1 MFKAAVVTSLTN
13 DLSSIEIAE
22 FKRRSLKPNEVRVK
36 VEAASVNFPDLLMT
50 EGLYQYK
57 PDIPFTLGMESSGTV
72 IEVGDDVKSYT
83 IDDSVIV
90 SGKTGSFSEEIIAAE
105 DLLRLKPDSL
115 NWEQAASFTVA
126 YLTAYVALVCRGNI
140 ESGES
145 LLVHGAAGGVGLAAV
160 DLGLHYGTKV
170 IATSASSSK
179 RKFLSSY
186 GAHHVLPDSG
196 FKDKVKELTPYN
208 GADIIYD
215 PVGGDVFDESIRCIA
230 WNGRLLVIGFT
241 SGRIP
246 SIGTNMP
253 LIKGFSVVGVR
264 GGEYGRRD
272 PEMGK
277 KNLEEIDKLAS
288 EGKLNPHIHKTYSLD
303 NTVDALNELRNRT
316 VIGKVCIKPN

>member
-72 IEVGDDVKSYT
+72 IEVGDDVKSFT

-90 SGKTGSFSEEIIAAE
+90 SGKTGSFAEEIIAAE

-160 DLGLHYGTKV
+160 DLGMHYGANV

-179 RKFLSSY
+179 REFLSSY

-246 SIGTNMP
+246 SIGANMP

-303 NTVDALNELRNRT
+303 NTIGALNELRDRT
-316 VIGKVCIKPN
+316 VIGKVCIKL

>member
-1 MFKAAVVTSLTN
+1 MFKAVVVTSLTN
-13 DLSSIEIAE
+13 NLSSIEITE
-22 FKRRSLKPNEVRVK
+22 FKRRSLKPNELRIEVQ
-36 VEAASVNFPDLLMT
+36 AASVNFPDLLMT

-57 PDIPFTLGMESSGTV
+57 PETPFILGMESSGIV
-72 IEVGDDVKSYT
+72 IEVGDDVKSFK
-83 IDDSVIV
+83 IDDKVIV
-90 SGKTGSFSEEIIAAE
+90 GGKTGSFAEEIVATE
-105 DLLRLKPDSL
+105 DLIRIKPDSL

-160 DLGLHYGTKV
+160 DLGMHYGAKV

-179 RKFLSSY
+179 REFLSSY

-196 FKDKVKELTPYN
+196 FKDKVKELTPSN

-246 SIGTNMP
+246 NIGVNMP

-272 PEMGK
+272 PKMGQ
-277 KNLEEIDKLAS
+277 KNLAEIDKLAS
-288 EGKLNPHIHKTYSLD
+288 EGKLNPHIHKTYSID

-316 VIGKVCIKPN
+316 VIGKVCIKP

>member
-1 MFKAAVVTSLTN
+1 MFKAVVVTSLTN
-13 DLSSIEIAE
+13 NLSSIEITE
-22 FKRRSLKPNEVRVK
+22 FKRRSLKPNELRIEVQ
-36 VEAASVNFPDLLMT
+36 AASVNFPDLLMT

-57 PDIPFTLGMESSGTV
+57 PETPFILGMESSGIV
-72 IEVGDDVKSYT
+72 IEVGDDVKSFK
-83 IDDSVIV
+83 IDDKVIV
-90 SGKTGSFSEEIIAAE
+90 GGKTGSFAEEIVATE
-105 DLLRLKPDSL
+105 DLIRIKPDSL

-160 DLGLHYGTKV
+160 DLGMHYGAKV

-179 RKFLSSY
+179 REFLSSY

-196 FKDKVKELTPYN
+196 FKDKVKELTPSN

-246 SIGTNMP
+246 SIGANMP

-288 EGKLNPHIHKTYSLD
+288 EGKLNPYIHKTYSLN
-303 NTVDALNELRNRT
+303 NTIDALNELRNRT
-316 VIGKVCIKPN
+316 VIGKVCIKPK